1 VRVVSIFSIAKQN
14 DSVKFADDHELEM
27 DIESIRKNKS
37 QLIAQIRSITA
48 EDQLSLIATMAADL
62 QSVLESIAGKMCQL
76 SETYEEVSRMGE
88 LLRKSRVDDAEA
100 QTRIS
105 NEMDNLKVLS
115 VRITEELAYIQSE
128 REKLKFREAN
138 DFHPLPFPE
147 ILRID
152 DQKVNESWQ
161 EMFNRASFGSVY
173 N

>member
-1 VRVVSIFSIAKQN
+1 MRLVSIFSIAKQN
-14 DSVKFADDHELEM
+14 DSVKFSDDSELDM

-37 QLIAQIRSITA
+37 QLIAQIRSIT
-48 EDQLSLIATMAADL
+48 EQDQFSTIAKMAADL

-76 SETYEEVSRMGE
+76 SEKYEEVTRMGE
-88 LLRKSRVDDAEA
+88 LLHKSREADAQA
-100 QTRIS
+100 QIRIS
-105 NEMDNLKVLS
+105 NEMDNVKVLS

-152 DQKVNESWQ
+152 DQKVNESWK